1 MVQAFEMKVRL
12 PDLISDA
19 SIHSKVPSEE
29 WEVGSSSEYDVVGRQ
44 VAGVLPAWHGLAKD
58 KYKFAAIKK
67 LGTFSPAAARRVIYR
82 LFLQWWDR
90 L

>member
-29 WEVGSSSEYDVVGRQ
+29 WEVGSSEYDVVGRQ
-44 VAGVLPAWHGLAKD
+44 VAGLLPGMA
-58 KYKFAAIKK
+58 
-67 LGTFSPAAARRVIYR
+67 
-82 LFLQWWDR
+82 
-90 L
+90 